1 MLLEYYKDLEKYP
14 NEPAALGAM
23 AKFIKEAVALTE
35 GSSADVA
42 AIDALIAK
50 SGVDTAL
57 GTYTEGKADCLAPFE
72 GAVNGMQFVVYNG
85 VAAYKFFTEAE
96 DTEISFTVNGENV
109 EFERGSGTDE
119 EGNPVYYVIL
129 DAMRV
134 YDIIDP
140 ISVTA
145 NGVTAPVSMLDY
157 LTAME
162 GKAGMELAKALYE
175 FGLAADEYKK
185 DIMANN

>member
-1 MLLEYYKDLEKYP
+1 MLLNYPSAQYP
-14 NEPAALGAM
+14 NEKAALGAM
-23 AKFIKEAVALTE
+23 AKFIKEAALLTPDTT
-35 GSSADVA
+35 ADVA

-50 SGVDTAL
+50 SGVSTEL
-57 GTYTEGKADCLAPFE
+57 GVYTDGNKDCLAPF
-72 GAVNGMQFVVYNG
+72 GDAVNGMQFVVYNG

-109 EFERGSGTDE
+109 EFERGSETDE
-119 EGNPVYYVIL
+119 EGNPVYYVVL

-145 NGVTAPVSMLDY
+145 NGVTAKVSMLDY